1 VFIIVSMKDD
11 GAVDVVFGAFYG
23 DEGKGAIADYL
34 LHRGDYG
41 AVVRFQGGNNAG
53 HTLTIKDEVYKLHI
67 LPCGIVQEETLAVI
81 GPGCVVDPE
90 ILLGELDGLSAR
102 AIDVSGLRLSDIA
115 HVIMPYHRALD
126 YIEEAKRS
134 LEEKIGSTCRGI
146 SPAYSDKINRR
157 GIRIQDL
164 LDKDALAKK
173 VAYLMDHGLRAR
185 LGEADLLD
193 LPDEALPFIEMSLD
207 EDNLIER
214 YLELGN
220 KLKVYITDTSH
231 LLWDL
236 LDSGENVLAE
246 GAQGIFLDIDY
257 GSYPFV
263 TSSSIV
269 PGAVNTGSGIPVSCT
284 RDIYGVLK
292 AFGTRIDTVGPFPTF
307 EKSER
312 ADLVIERGGEFGTTT
327 GRRRRFGWLDL
338 VAARYA
344 TRLSGMNRL
353 ALTKIDGLADIGDIP
368 VCVAYEID
376 GITTKDYPSS
386 FRDLARA
393 KPIYETLPGWSGD
406 LSGARTLSDLPEQAR
421 DYLFFIRDYLAVDLS
436 IIGVGPAREETI
448 FLES

>member
-1 VFIIVSMKDD
+1 MKER
-11 GAVDVVFGAFYG
+11 GKADVVLGAFYG

-34 LHRGDYG
+34 LDRGDYR

-53 HTLTIKDEVYKLHI
+53 HTLTIADEVYKLHI
-67 LPCGIVQEETLAVI
+67 LPCGIIQEDALAIV

-90 ILLGELDGLSAR
+90 ILLGEITGLEERGLSVAN
-102 AIDVSGLRLSDIA
+102 LRLSDIA
-115 HVIMPYHRALD
+115 HTIMPYHRALD

-134 LEEKIGSTCRGI
+134 VEAKIGSTCRGI

-157 GIRIQDL
+157 GIRLQDL
-164 LDKDALAKK
+164 SKADVLREKIDYVLD
-173 VAYLMDHGLRAR
+173 GLEETIR
-185 LGEADLLD
+185 GADLLD

-207 EDNLIER
+207 RAGLQRR
-214 YLELGN
+214 YLELGEI
-220 KLKVYITDTSH
+220 LADYIGDSNH
-231 LLWDL
+231 LLWEI
-236 LDSGENVLAE
+236 LDSGGRVLGE

-269 PGAVNTGSGIPVSCT
+269 PGAMNTGAGIAPA
-284 RDIYGVLK
+284 DIGNVYGVLK

-312 ADLVIERGGEFGTTT
+312 SDLVIERGKEFGTTT

-344 TRLSGMNRL
+344 VRLAGINRL
-353 ALTKIDGLADIGDIP
+353 AITKIDGLADIGDIP

-376 GITTKDYPSS
+376 GQKTSDYPSS
-386 FRDLARA
+386 IDQLARA
-393 KPIYETLPGWSGD
+393 KPVYETLAGWSGD
-406 LSGARTLSDLPEQAR
+406 LSAARTLEDLPDGAR
-421 DYLFFIRDYLAVDLS
+421 DYLLFIESYLGIPLS
-436 IIGVGPAREETI
+436 LVGVGPGREETI
-448 FLES
+448 TVS